1 MDLTQRLSLL
11 RERVQVLEMGGADV
25 ASSSSSVRP
34 EAAQIRFR
42 NYTPRNER
50 IADTSEEVEEVGEAG
65 TGLQDMS
72 VSVLVTSS
80 KDVLAKE
87 LAAMGED
94 GAMQLV
100 PKHPNWDLKANI
112 ESRMCKL
119 RRRTQRA
126 IVDILRE
133 KMATEGAQ

>member
-25 ASSSSSVRP
+25 ASSSSSARP
-34 EAAQIRFR
+34 EAAKIRFR
-42 NYTPRNER
+42 NYNPHNKS
-50 IADTSEEVEEVGEAG
+50 IADTSDEVEEVGEDG

-87 LAAMGED
+87 LAAMEKD

-112 ESRMCKL
+112 ESRMNKL

-133 KMATEGAQ
+133 KMAAEGAQ